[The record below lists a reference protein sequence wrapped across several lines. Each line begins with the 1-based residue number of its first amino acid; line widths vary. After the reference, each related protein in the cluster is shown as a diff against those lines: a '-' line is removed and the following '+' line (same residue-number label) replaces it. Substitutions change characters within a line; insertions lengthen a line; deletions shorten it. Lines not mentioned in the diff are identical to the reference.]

1 MHTSLCDLL
10 SIQYPIIQAPIG
22 SASTPELVAA
32 VSNAG
37 ALGMLSVTWREPHQ
51 IRRMIREIQELTDK
65 PFGVNL
71 VLQWEMWDRLEVC
84 LNEGVHIFSFFWGNT
99 ARYAQV
105 VHERDGIVLNTV
117 GSVEEATDA
126 VDAGVDVVIAQGWEA
141 GGHVRGEI
149 ATMAL
154 IPRVVDAVGPI
165 PVVASGGI
173 ADGRGIAAAL
183 MLGASGVS
191 LGTRF
196 LASEEANIHPLYQNA
211 VLRSTEDDTLYAAE
225 LFDGGWPDAPH
236 RVLRNSTTR
245 LWGAA
250 GQPRVERP
258 GESEVVAHFADGR
271 PIERYSDI
279 IPLPGMTGDVEGLA
293 MYAGQSVGLVEDV
306 LPAEQIVQQLVA
318 DTEAAFDRVNR
329 LVMKSGA
336 GV

>member
-10 SIQYPIIQAPIG
+10 SIQHPVIQAPVG

-51 IRRMIREIQELTDK
+51 IRRMIHEIQEMTDK
-65 PFGVNL
+65 PFGVNF
-71 VLQWEMWDRLEVC
+71 VLQWDIWDQLEIC
-84 LNEGVHIFSFFWGNT
+84 LKENVQIVSFFWGNPAPYT
-99 ARYAQV
+99 RTI
-105 VHERDGIVLNTV
+105 HEHDGIVLHTI

-126 VDAGVDVVIAQGWEA
+126 VEAGVDVIIAQGWEA
-141 GGHVRGEI
+141 GGHVRGDI
-149 ATMAL
+149 STMVL
-154 IPRVVDAVGPI
+154 VPRVIDAVRPI

-183 MLGASGVS
+183 MLGAAGVS
-191 LGTRF
+191 IGTRF

-211 VLRSTEDDTLYAAE
+211 ILRASEDDTIYATQ

-250 GQPRVERP
+250 GQPQIERP
-258 GESEVVAHFADGR
+258 GEHEVIAHYADGR
-271 PIERYSDI
+271 PVERYSDT

-293 MYAGQSVGLVEDV
+293 MYAGQSVGLVDDV
-306 LPAEQIVQQLVA
+306 LPAGDIVQQLV
-318 DTEAAFDRVNR
+318 TETQVAIERVNR
-329 LVMKSGA
+329 LVMVGS
-336 GV
+336 

>member
-10 SIQYPIIQAPIG
+10 AIKHPIIQSPIG

-51 IRRMIREIQELTDK
+51 TRRMLREIQDLTDK

-71 VLQWEMWDRLEVC
+71 VLQWEMWDRLEIC
-84 LNEGVHIFSFFWGNT
+84 INEGVHIFSFFWGNPS
-99 ARYAQV
+99 RYTKV
-105 VHERDGIVLNTV
+105 VHEHDGLVMNTI

-126 VDAGVDVVIAQGWEA
+126 VEAGVDVIIAQGWEA

-154 IPRVVDAVGPI
+154 VPRVVDAVRPI

-196 LASEEANIHPLYQNA
+196 LASDEANIHPLYQNA
-211 VLRSTEDDTLYAAE
+211 VVRASEDDTLYASQ

-250 GQPRVERP
+250 GRPIIERP
-258 GESEVVAHFADGR
+258 GENEVIAHFSDGR
-271 PIERYSDI
+271 PVERYSDI
-279 IPLPGMTGDVEGLA
+279 LPLPGMTGDVEGLA
-293 MYAGQSVGLVEDV
+293 MYAGQSVGLINDV
-306 LPAEQIVQQLVA
+306 LPAGEIVQQLVA
-318 DTEAAFDRVNR
+318 ETSAAFDRVNR
-329 LVMKSGA
+329 LVMA
-336 GV
+336 GSPV